1 MAGWLQKTIGR
12 LARTTPRA
20 AGPISST
27 HNGGWWPI
35 IREPFTGAWQQN
47 IEASADSVLG
57 YAPVYTCV
65 TLIAQDI
72 AKMRL
77 RLVQQ
82 SDTDDDVWLPVTN
95 PAYSPVLRK
104 PNRYQTTVKFVEQ
117 WILSKLI
124 HGNTYVLKERDARGV
139 VSALYVLSPMRVTP
153 LVTPDGAVY
162 YQLSRD
168 DLAGLGTSD
177 DGGTITVPASEI
189 IHDACCCIFHP
200 LIGVSPIFACG
211 VSALLGMQIQ
221 QGASDFFGNGSR
233 PGGILTAPGAIEDDT
248 AKRLKEYWETNFSGL
263 NRGKVAVLGDAL
275 KYEALSANAVDS
287 QLIDQLD
294 WTARFICSVFH
305 VPPFMAGYTD
315 DQQSAETAEQK
326 IQRYYSQCLQSH
338 VVNFE
343 ACLDE
348 GLELAPYL
356 GTEFDV
362 DDLIWMDTGTRTKA
376 AGDSISAGALSPN
389 EARSKYYGLGT
400 VKGGDTPYMQQQM
413 FSLAALAERDA
424 DSPFSKPEPAPAAST
439 ATTPGADDPNADDA
453 FTGKFARALLT
464 TEWSDAA

>member
-1 MAGWLQKTIGR
+1 MFEALRKAFGA
-12 LARTTPRA
+12 LARSTRA
-20 AGPISST
+20 ATPIAPSR
-27 HNGGWWPI
+27 GGWYPI

-47 IEASADSVLG
+47 QEITADSVLG

-95 PAYSPVLRK
+95 SAYSPVLRK
-104 PNRYQTTVKFVEQ
+104 PNRYQTTIKFVEQ
-117 WILSKLI
+117 WMLSKLI
-124 HGNTYVLKERDARGV
+124 HGNTYVLKERDQRGV
-139 VSALYVLSPMRVTP
+139 VSALYVLSPLRVTP

-162 YQLSRD
+162 YQLTRD
-168 DLAGLGTSD
+168 DLAGVDGE
-177 DGGTITVPASEI
+177 GGTVTVPASEI

-211 VSALLGMQIQ
+211 VSALLGAQIQ
-221 QGASDFFGNGSR
+221 DNATAFFSNGSR
-233 PGGILTAPGAIEDDT
+233 PGGILTAPGAISDET
-248 AKRLKEYWETNFSGL
+248 AKRLKETWETNYSGQ
-263 NRGKVAVLGDAL
+263 NRGRVAVLGDSL
-275 KYEALSANAVDS
+275 KFDALSANAQDS
-287 QLIDQLD
+287 QLVDQLD
-294 WTARFICSVFH
+294 MTARFICSVFH

-338 VVNFE
+338 IVNFE

-348 GLELAPYL
+348 GLELAPSL

-362 DDLIWMDTGTRTKA
+362 DDLIWMDTTTRTTA
-376 AGDSISAGALSPN
+376 AKESISAGALSPN
-389 EARSKYYGLGT
+389 EARSKYYGLGPVT
-400 VKGGDTPYMQQQM
+400 GGDSVYLQQQM
-413 FSLAALAERDA
+413 FSLSALAERDA
-424 DSPFSKPEPAPAAST
+424 DSPFSKPEPAPAA
-439 ATTPGADDPNADDA
+439 TPADTPTDEPDEVVAA
-453 FTGKFARALLT
+453 KTWRLVQTKMAALERRA
-464 TEWSDAA
+464 A